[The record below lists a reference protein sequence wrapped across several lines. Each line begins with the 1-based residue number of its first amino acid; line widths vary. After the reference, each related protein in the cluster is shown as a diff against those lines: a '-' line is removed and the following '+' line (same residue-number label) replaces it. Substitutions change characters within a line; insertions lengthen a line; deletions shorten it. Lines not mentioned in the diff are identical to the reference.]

1 MLAPRYNQE
10 EAVDYA
16 LANKDAPILPAPAG
30 SGKTLIP
37 PWIAKWFVDCG
48 ERVVI
53 LTSREE
59 ILRQLG
65 ESTDDKLCPY

>member
-1 MLAPRYNQE
+1 MLTQRYYQE

-16 LANKDAPILPAPAG
+16 LANEDAPILSAPTG
-30 SGKTLIP
+30 SGKTLKML
-37 PWIAKWFVDCG
+37 WITKWFVDCG

-59 ILRQLG
+59 ILR
-65 ESTDDKLCPY
+65 